1 MLSYLYK
8 LIKMQ
13 KTCFESLFHY
23 MIISMFIYSKD
34 RATSSKAIVPVDRDD
49 EEVQEATSNK
59 GGEEV
64 ASEVSTTNKRD
75 IEEGSSKDKAKKKV
89 RKNKEIQIV
98 QKNLEIMMEK
108 MIEGR
113 NAQIEKLVSILEA
126 PKNIKSGLREEL
138 GKVLRILRAQG
149 LLLCKKMTEDDIV
162 IFRDLN
168 DEDEKYDY
176 LMMILDQV

>member
-1 MLSYLYK
+1 
-8 LIKMQ
+8 MQ
-13 KTCFESLFHY
+13 KACFENLLPFY
-23 MIISMFIYSKD
+23 DDLELIYSKD
-34 RATSSKAIVPVDRDD
+34 PATGSKAIMPVDRDD

-64 ASEVSTTNKRD
+64 PSKVSATNKRD
-75 IEEGSSKDKAKKKV
+75 VEEGSSKDKAKKKV

-126 PKNIKSGLREEL
+126 PKNIKSVLREEL
-138 GKVLRILRAQG
+138 GKVLGMSRAQA
-149 LLLCKKMTEDDIV
+149 LLLCKKMTEDDI
-162 IFRDLN
+162 L
-168 DEDEKYDY
+168 
-176 LMMILDQV
+176 